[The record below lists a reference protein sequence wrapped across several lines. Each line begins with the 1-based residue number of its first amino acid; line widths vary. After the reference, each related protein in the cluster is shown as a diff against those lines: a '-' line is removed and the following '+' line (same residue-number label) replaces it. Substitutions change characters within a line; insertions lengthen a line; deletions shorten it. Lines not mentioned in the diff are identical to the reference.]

1 MKKLFLTLAVLA
13 FFAMQAL
20 AYDFQSGNLLYS
32 IISANPPRVSV
43 AGHVDG
49 ESAQGELDIPSWV
62 TYEDVTYTVTEIGE
76 WAFKNCTGLTGQ
88 LYFPATIDTIREG
101 AFYGCSGFTGTLD
114 LSFST
119 VVFKENVFRN
129 CTGFTELYLPL
140 FISEIP
146 RWLFCGCSGLTGTLA
161 LPETV
166 EIIGVGAF
174 AQCSG
179 FTGLVLPN
187 GLREIRENA
196 FSECSGFTG
205 NLVFPETV
213 THIKIGAF
221 HNCTG
226 FSGNLVIPQAIIE
239 LGTENT
245 SGSFNGSFEGCTGFT
260 GLVLGESLEKIGC
273 VCFRDCTGFTGPLVL
288 PEGLKEIWTCA
299 FQGCS
304 GFTGALAF
312 PSSLTFIGSNAF
324 EACIGFSGT
333 LVIPETIENVQ
344 SYAFA
349 ACTGIEN
356 VILPQQYVF
365 QNTDVTTMGVFEGC
379 TGLTSIDIP
388 EGWEYTVPWMFE
400 DCSNLVSV
408 HLPES
413 LRRISAYCFSYCT
426 SLSEINVAEGL
437 KEIGQA
443 AFLGCTS
450 LAEFDFRNLTNIRE
464 NAFSHCV
471 NLTSPSGDLII
482 PDSLESIK
490 FRSFDSCVGFHRL
503 VIGTRVNHIE
513 ESAFNHTEFES
524 IVMRTEVPPTLSRI
538 NILSNWHFPNDI
550 PITVPCGTL
559 EAYLNDEVWSEFTNI
574 SEDCGGLP
582 TFNGSEWYY
591 EILNENGSITYQ
603 HLEYAADT
611 TVNGKT
617 VVIIIRTNTLYDKD
631 EHTEVTR
638 EYVYE
643 ENGVVY
649 WWNKDLQEFTTL
661 YDFGAEVGDEWEI
674 KVGLESITMHV
685 DSVRYYEYNGEQY
698 KTLTVSDENDIFSG
712 NIVCGVG
719 HLTSFFPER
728 LMTQGKAYRVEGIR
742 CYWREGELVFKYG
755 DKDCD
760 EVYEQYHHGLDE
772 MDDAAF
778 AVYPNPTDGIITVS
792 GLQSGAYRIT
802 NIVGQ
807 TVLTGSID
815 DDNQRIDVSALPK
828 GMYFITVGDT
838 TRKFVLK

>member
-1 MKKLFLTLAVLA
+1 
-13 FFAMQAL
+13 MQAL
-20 AYDFQSGNLLYS
+20 AYDFQAGSLLYS
-32 IISANPPRVSV
+32 IISTDPPRVSV

-49 ESAQGELDIPSWV
+49 ENAQGELDIPFVV
-62 TYEDVTYTVTEIGE
+62 TYEDMTYTVTEIGE

-88 LYFPATIDTIREG
+88 LYFPSTIDTIREG
-101 AFYGCSGFTGTLD
+101 AFYGCSGFTGSLD

-146 RWLFCGCSGLTGTLA
+146 LRLFSGCSGLTGTLA

-426 SLSEINVAEGL
+426 SLSEINVPEGL
-437 KEIGQA
+437 KEIGRA

-450 LAEFDFRNLTNIRE
+450 LAEFDFRNLTNIME

-574 SEDCGGLP
+574 SEGMVYNFVALSGDEDMGSVNVLKEASCDDMTVEVEAVPRGNGVFLHWEANGEIVSSENPYNFTLDEDTRLVAVFSGAGIEETGRVVSLFPNPANDIVCIEGEKATEVRVYNTLGQLVKTVQNNNEVSLEGLP
-582 TFNGSEWYY
+582 QGVYLLRVT
-591 EILNENGSITYQ
+591 
-603 HLEYAADT
+603 LEG
-611 TVNGKT
+611 GKVFSDK
-617 VVIIIRTNTLYDKD
+617 VVK
-631 EHTEVTR
+631 E
-638 EYVYE
+638 
-643 ENGVVY
+643 
-649 WWNKDLQEFTTL
+649 
-661 YDFGAEVGDEWEI
+661 
-674 KVGLESITMHV
+674 
-685 DSVRYYEYNGEQY
+685 
-698 KTLTVSDENDIFSG
+698 
-712 NIVCGVG
+712 
-719 HLTSFFPER
+719 
-728 LMTQGKAYRVEGIR
+728 
-742 CYWREGELVFKYG
+742 
-755 DKDCD
+755 
-760 EVYEQYHHGLDE
+760 
-772 MDDAAF
+772 
-778 AVYPNPTDGIITVS
+778 
-792 GLQSGAYRIT
+792 
-802 NIVGQ
+802 
-807 TVLTGSID
+807 
-815 DDNQRIDVSALPK
+815 
-828 GMYFITVGDT
+828 
-838 TRKFVLK
+838 